1 MKRIENRY
9 REIAVRIRGTE
20 TIRIKTKRLVNSAKS
35 FVAKRKVCMKSFSE
49 RRKQE
54 KFHRNIY
61 NTFDVTDNSSVQ
73 QRQTFDSSAG
83 FSDSFSS
90 QESDATSFS
99 DCYSSPDSNPDSDP
113 DKSDPDDSDY
123 DPSGDICSSQKK
135 PVPTSLL
142 KDVSKSR
149 GSYRLCESLLN
160 VGVKIA
166 GTNPSAYALSK
177 SSLWSKITQFRDAQK
192 NELLSSLEA
201 DNCKIVLHFDGKSCS
216 MLNKRHVGKE
226 ERFIILCHT
235 NKGDVPLGFFAL
247 NSKSGRDCSAQIL
260 KSLADYNL
268 SNRVVGLVSDT
279 ESTNTGTANGT
290 CALVENGLELEL
302 LHLMCRHHIKEVLL
316 RDVFVAIFG
325 ASQAA
330 RITTFD
336 VLIENWDYI
345 ESRGFIYSPLDQ
357 ETLYENPLLA
367 RLSEETID
375 IIGGHAKCKHV
386 RDDYAEL
393 NDLVLKFLGI
403 QTGKPFRVVGAT
415 SNARW
420 MARIIYAIKTYLFR
434 EHLLLDSEF
443 VDAIERFCIFV
454 TLIYTKHWNRCV
466 NAVDAPYNDVQ
477 LLKELNEYAEYD
489 GEIADV
495 AMAAHKRHLWYL
507 SDELSVLA
515 LFSSKV
521 SAEEKQNMIAQMTP
535 DVGDRTEN
543 SIKHTSEIDDIENIE
558 LHNFISPRSF
568 FLFEL
573 LQLDVGFLGENPD
586 NWDEMNDYKRAKQ
599 TISSL
604 ITVVNDSAERALQLG
619 ANAIV
624 NQKVRSELA
633 LQNFVIS
640 TYGKNNSN
648 SLF

>member
-1 MKRIENRY
+1 MRIK
-9 REIAVRIRGTE
+9 GTE
-20 TIRIKTKRLVNSAKS
+20 AIRIKTKRLVKSAKS
-35 FVAKRKVCMKSFSE
+35 FVAKRKVCMKSFPE
-49 RRKQE
+49 RQKQE
-54 KFHRNIY
+54 KFYRNIH
-61 NTFDVTDNSSVQ
+61 NSFDVTDSSVQ
-73 QRQTFDSSAG
+73 QQQTSDSSAEI
-83 FSDSFSS
+83 SDSCS
-90 QESDATSFS
+90 SFS
-99 DCYSSPDSNPDSDP
+99 ECYSNSGPDSNPDSDP
-113 DKSDPDDSDY
+113 DKSDPDESDPDY

-135 PVPTSLL
+135 SVPTSLL
-142 KDVSKSR
+142 REVSKSR

-177 SSLWSKITQFRDAQK
+177 SSLWSKITQLRSAQK
-192 NELLSSLEA
+192 NELLSSLAA
-201 DNCKIVLHFDGKSCS
+201 DTCKIVLQFDGKSCS

-235 NKGDVPLGFFAL
+235 DKSDVPLGFFVL
-247 NSKSGRDCSAQIL
+247 NSKSGRDCSTQIL

-268 SNRVVGLVSDT
+268 SNRVVGLVCDT
-279 ESTNTGTANGT
+279 ENTNTGRENGA
-290 CALVENGLELEL
+290 CALVEIGLELDL
-302 LHLMCRHHIKEVLL
+302 LHLMCRHHIKEVQL

-325 ASQAA
+325 MSQAA

-345 ESRGFIYSPLDQ
+345 EYTDFTYAAI
-357 ETLYENPLLA
+357 ETLYEDPFLE
-367 RLSEETID
+367 RLSEETINL
-375 IIGGHAKCKHV
+375 IGEHAKCKHV

-393 NDLVLKFLGI
+393 NDLVLKFLGVR
-403 QTGKPFRVVGAT
+403 TGKPFRVVGAT
-415 SNARW
+415 NNARW
-420 MARIIYAIKTYLFR
+420 MARIIYALKCYLFR

-443 VDAIERFCIFV
+443 IDALERFCIFAS
-454 TLIYTKHWNRCV
+454 LIYTKHWNRCV

-477 LLKELNEYAEYD
+477 LLKELHEYAEYD
-489 GEIADV
+489 AEIADV
-495 AMAAHKRHLWYL
+495 ALAAHKRHLWYL
-507 SDELSVLA
+507 SDELVVLA

-521 SAEEKQNMIAQMTP
+521 SNEEKQNMIAEMTP

-543 SIKHTSEIDDIENIE
+543 SIKYTSEIDDIENIE

-586 NWDEMNDYKRAKQ
+586 NWDKMNDYKRAKQ

-619 ANAIV
+619 ANAIM
-624 NQKVRSELA
+624 NQKVRSEQA

-640 TYGKNNSN
+640 TYVKDNLN
-648 SLF
+648 